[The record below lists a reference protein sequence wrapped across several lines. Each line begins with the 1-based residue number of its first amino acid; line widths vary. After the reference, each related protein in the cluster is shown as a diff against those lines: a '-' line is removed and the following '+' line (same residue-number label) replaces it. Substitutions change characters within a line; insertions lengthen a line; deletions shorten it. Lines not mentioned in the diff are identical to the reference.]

1 MFNQINIQ
9 INQTVNLKKMK
20 KTKDQQQYNPCSA
33 KEPNKINSRKFISM
47 LKQVKKGLALKKCQT
62 ISANSL
68 KNNKVPRKEILPTSK
83 KIIIINNSIHLY
95 HLLKIQKMN
104 IQAN

>member
-47 LKQVKKGLALKKCQT
+47 PKQVKKGSALKKCQI
-62 ISANSL
+62 ISVNSL
-68 KNNKVPRKEILPTSK
+68 KNNKVPRKGVLPTYK
-83 KIIIINNSIHLY
+83 KITINNSIHLY
-95 HLLKIQKMN
+95 HLLKIPKMN